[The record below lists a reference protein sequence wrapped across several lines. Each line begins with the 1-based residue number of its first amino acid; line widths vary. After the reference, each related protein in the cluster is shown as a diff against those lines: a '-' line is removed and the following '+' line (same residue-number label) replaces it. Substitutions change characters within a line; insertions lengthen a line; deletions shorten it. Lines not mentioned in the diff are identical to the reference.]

1 MSTVYAMAFAGLVFV
16 VVLLL
21 SSAFIIPTVS
31 SSARAS
37 RKMRKR
43 MQSTLSPGEDDLSLF
58 RENYTDTNKSSEST
72 LSGAVASRIEQK
84 IRHAGLKVGVK
95 KIVLM
100 SLCCFAICWVVVFI
114 LSQFWLLASFFAVI
128 SSLFPYYRLCVLARK
143 RIDLFEQQ
151 LPEALD
157 VMSRALKVGHPFNE
171 TLNFVGEE
179 MDNPI
184 AEEFSRVFSDINY
197 GQPSKAAFHSLL
209 ERVPS
214 VSLQTLV
221 TAVLIQQE
229 SGGALAEIL
238 EKVAD
243 VIRGRFR
250 LQRKL
255 KSLSAE
261 GRMSAWVL
269 TMIPFGLAGMLMVV
283 SPDYLPILFSD
294 ELGRKIIACG
304 VALLCIGALWI
315 KYIINIKV

>member
-1 MSTVYAMAFAGLVFV
+1 MSNFHAFIFAGLVFAF
-16 VVLLL
+16 VLLL
-21 SSAFIIPTVS
+21 SSAFILPTVS
-31 SSARAS
+31 SSARAG

-43 MQSTLSPGEDDLSLF
+43 VQATFSPNDEELTLMRDGYTVLNNPDDDYF
-58 RENYTDTNKSSEST
+58 GSSIQHK
-72 LSGAVASRIEQK
+72 IETK
-84 IRHAGLKVGVK
+84 IRHSGINVTVK
-95 KIVLM
+95 KIVFM
-100 SLCCFAICWVVVFI
+100 SICMGVAVGFVALLLTQSWQFAFV
-114 LSQFWLLASFFAVI
+114 AAVAM
-128 SSLFPYYRLCVLARK
+128 SHFPYIRLCGHARR

-184 AEEFSRVFSDINY
+184 AEEFSRVFSDMNY
-197 GQPSKAAFHSLL
+197 GQPSKAAFHALL

-214 VSLQTLV
+214 VGLQTLV

-229 SGGALAEIL
+229 SGGALAEII

-250 LQRKL
+250 LKRKL

-269 TMIPFGLAGMLMVV
+269 TLIPFVLAGMLMVV
-283 SPDYLPILFSD
+283 SPDYLPILIAD
-294 ELGRKIIACG
+294 ELGRKIIATG
-304 VALLCIGALWI
+304 LTMIVVGALWI
-315 KYIINIKV
+315 KFIINIKV